1 MIDHPTLVE
10 AEARARR
17 ADVLARSRVF
27 RPPHTPQRHRLA
39 QQLRRV
45 ADRLDG

>member
-1 MIDHPTLVE
+1 MLDHPSVLE

-17 ADVLARSRVF
+17 ADRLVRSQAPRI
-27 RPPHTPQRHRLA
+27 A
-39 QQLRRV
+39 SGLRRV